1 MWCTP
6 GSPALNM
13 RYLEHVQ
20 PESVLV
26 HQLDSSGTCVATQS
40 DTAAI
45 RNLQAGPGT
54 HFIYVVKTSAA
65 TA

>member
-1 MWCTP
+1 
-6 GSPALNM
+6 M